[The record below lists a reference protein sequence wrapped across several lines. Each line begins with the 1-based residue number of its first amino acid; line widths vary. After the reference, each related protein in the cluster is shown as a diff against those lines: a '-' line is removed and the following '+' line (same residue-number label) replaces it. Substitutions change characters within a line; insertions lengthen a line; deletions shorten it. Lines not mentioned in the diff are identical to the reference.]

1 MVGFSGILKYWL
13 VRRSLDDKRQITRW
27 KRVVSRFKGRLIK
40 MIIDVNG
47 KFDDYSLSPKIRQL
61 SLHWG
66 YELVESNLFFVYIK
80 MSYYW
85 QNELLMAL
93 LLQRKS

>member
-1 MVGFSGILKYWL
+1 MVGFSGILRYWL
-13 VRRSLDDKRQITRW
+13 GRRSLAI
-27 KRVVSRFKGRLIK
+27 VSRFKGRLIK

-61 SLHWG
+61 LSHWG
-66 YELVESNLFFVYIK
+66 YELVESDLFFVHIK

-85 QNELLMAL
+85 LNGQELL
-93 LLQRKS
+93 QKSS

>member
-27 KRVVSRFKGRLIK
+27 KGVVSRFKGRLIK
-40 MIIDVNG
+40 MIKDVNG

-61 SLHWG
+61 LLHWG

-85 QNELLMAL
+85 LNGQA
-93 LLQRKS
+93 LLQRES

>member
-1 MVGFSGILKYWL
+1 MVGFSGILRYWL
-13 VRRSLDDKRQITRW
+13 GRRSLDDKREITRW
-27 KRVVSRFKGRLIK
+27 KAIVSRFKGRLIK

-61 SLHWG
+61 LSHWG
-66 YELVESNLFFVYIK
+66 YELVESDLFFVHIK

-85 QNELLMAL
+85 LNGQELL
-93 LLQRKS
+93 QKRS